1 MTPTVAHLIAT
12 PVTAE
17 NAAEV
22 EERCQAELC
31 LAHAAGD
38 QADYLALQGK
48 LQRAREARFGSVAY
62 GESGPALDEVLRL
75 LGLRVEG

>member
-1 MTPTVAHLIAT
+1 MTHTVSHLIAT

-17 NAAEV
+17 NAADI

-48 LQRAREARFGSVAY
+48 LQQAREARLGAVAY
-62 GESGPALDEVLRL
+62 GEPGPALDEVLRI
-75 LGLRVEG
+75 LGQR